1 MPSLTLLIPAV
12 LACALLV
19 WVALAY
25 NRLVRQRNQVRA
37 SWAQIDVQ
45 LKRRHDLVPSIVET
59 VRAYA
64 AHERETLEAVV
75 TARARAADAGAEV
88 ADRAGAENQLTRA
101 LGRLFALREAYPDL
115 KADRNFAQL
124 QEELARTED
133 KIAYARQFY
142 NSAVQTLS
150 NTVHSVPTNL
160 VARLFGF
167 RPPAYFEI
175 ESEERGPVQVRF
187 SA

>member
-1 MPSLTLLIPAV
+1 MIYPNSSPTGGNVSPLTLLIPVV
-12 LACALLV
+12 LACVLLLV
-19 WVALAY
+19 WLAFAY

-45 LKRRHDLVPSIVET
+45 LKRRHDLVPNIVET

-64 AHERETLEAVV
+64 AHERDTLEAVIA
-75 TARARAADAGAEV
+75 ARARAADAGAEV

-124 QEELARTED
+124 QEELART
-133 KIAYARQFY
+133 
-142 NSAVQTLS
+142 
-150 NTVHSVPTNL
+150 
-160 VARLFGF
+160 
-167 RPPAYFEI
+167 
-175 ESEERGPVQVRF
+175 
-187 SA
+187 